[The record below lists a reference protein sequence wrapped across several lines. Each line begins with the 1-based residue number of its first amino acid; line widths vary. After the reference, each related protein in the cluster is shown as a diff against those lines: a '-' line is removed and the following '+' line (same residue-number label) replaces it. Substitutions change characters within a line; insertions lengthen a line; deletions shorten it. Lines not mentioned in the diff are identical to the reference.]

1 MTSQNLWS
9 RYGRHV
15 VGMTLMRALKGEDL
29 WSYSYKV
36 EYTRTSIN
44 IQSQVRDTGS
54 PFCDKKL
61 EPYRCMVVLLYVLTV
76 LMHVGL
82 TGQSPS
88 ETQLSHNHDTDTVII
103 SVTHDKCL
111 LRVFSF
117 R

>member
-1 MTSQNLWS
+1 VTSQNLWS

-44 IQSQVRDTGS
+44 ILSQVRDTGS

-61 EPYRCMVVLLYVLTV
+61 EPYRCMVVLLYFLTV
-76 LMHVGL
+76 LMNVGL

-88 ETQLSHNHDTDTVII
+88 ETQLSHNRDTDTVII